1 MSITHEHSSL
11 RSMTGFARASVSD
24 GNVDI
29 DVETR
34 SVNSRFLEVVFK
46 APRCF
51 SSLERE
57 VKGMLQ
63 KNHRRGRIE
72 VSIMRV
78 SRVSDFAAGPNWDE
92 TDRAVAAY
100 AAACKRYGVRGDSLA
115 EFLATLLI
123 RQELAPLDQPVVKDE
138 ELNLVLGAISEA
150 SQELVRARQAEGKGL
165 YEDISSRVGTL
176 RRVRDQIGSA
186 MSGASERLRDR
197 MRERLKLLTE
207 EVAVDPARLAEE
219 VALLADR
226 VDVAEE
232 LSRLEI
238 HLGQF
243 SSTLLGHTDG
253 VGRKLDF
260 MTQEIGRELNTI
272 GSKAQDAFVQGLVVD
287 AKTELERIR
296 EQVQNVE

>member
-1 MSITHEHSSL
+1 MSTTHEALSL
-11 RSMTGFARASVSD
+11 RSMTGFARASASGGD
-24 GNVDI
+24 VDV
-29 DVETR
+29 DVEIR
-34 SVNSRFLEVVFK
+34 SVNSRFLEVSVK

-51 SSLERE
+51 AAVERD
-57 VKGMLQ
+57 VKGILQ
-63 KNHRRGRIE
+63 KIHRRGRIE
-72 VSIMRV
+72 VSV
-78 SRVSDFAAGPNWDE
+78 SRRARANDSEAEQNWGE
-92 TDRAVAAY
+92 VDRAVSTY
-100 AAACKRYGVRGDSLA
+100 AAACKRYGVRGDTLGK
-115 EFLATLLI
+115 FLA
-123 RQELAPLDQPVVKDE
+123 
-138 ELNLVLGAISEA
+138 NLVLRQDLAPTEQQLADESELALLVSVINEA
-150 SQELVRARQAEGKGL
+150 SQELARARQAEGKGL
-165 YEDISSRVGTL
+165 YEDISSRIGTL

-207 EVAVDPARLAEE
+207 EITLDPVRLAEE

-243 SSTLLGHTDG
+243 SATLLGHADG

-260 MTQEIGRELNTI
+260 LTQEIGRELNTI

>member
-1 MSITHEHSSL
+1 MATAHEDSPL
-11 RSMTGFARASVSD
+11 RSMTGFARVSVSSGD
-24 GNVDI
+24 VDV
-29 DVETR
+29 DVEIR
-34 SVNSRFLEVVFK
+34 SVNSRFLEVIVK

-51 SSLERE
+51 STVERD
-57 VKGMLQ
+57 VKGILQ
-63 KNHRRGRIE
+63 KIHRRGRIE
-72 VSIMRV
+72 VSV
-78 SRVSDFAAGPNWDE
+78 SRRARANDSEVEQNWE
-92 TDRAVAAY
+92 GVDRAVATY
-100 AAACKRYGVRGDSLA
+100 AAACKRYGVRGDTLG
-115 EFLATLLI
+115 EFLANLVIRQDLAPTEQQIADDSEVALLI
-123 RQELAPLDQPVVKDE
+123 GA
-138 ELNLVLGAISEA
+138 LNGA
-150 SQELVRARQAEGKGL
+150 SQELARARQVEGKGL

-176 RRVRDQIGSA
+176 RRIRDQIGSA

-207 EVAVDPARLAEE
+207 EVTVDPVRLAEE

-243 SSTLLGHTDG
+243 SQTLLGHVDG

-260 MTQEIGRELNTI
+260 LTQEIGRELNTI
-272 GSKAQDAFVQGLVVD
+272 GSKAQDAAVQGLVVD